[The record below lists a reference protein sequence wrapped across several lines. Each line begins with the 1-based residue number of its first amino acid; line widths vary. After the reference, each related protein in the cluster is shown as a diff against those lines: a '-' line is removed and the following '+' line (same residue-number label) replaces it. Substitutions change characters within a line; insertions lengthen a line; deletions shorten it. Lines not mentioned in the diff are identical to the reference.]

1 LLLSWLTIILWVWK
15 CDGLNSF
22 GSRYPG
28 FHVLKIR
35 AKGGMP
41 VAFADFEV
49 LMLPVKE
56 IACAFG
62 LWPFQKKKKN
72 R

>member
-1 LLLSWLTIILWVWK
+1 M
-15 CDGLNSF
+15 
-22 GSRYPG
+22 
-28 FHVLKIR
+28 LKIR

-56 IACAFG
+56 IACALG
-62 LWPFQKKKKN
+62 LWPSQKKKKKKKQIVQ
-72 R
+72 RYQ

>member
-1 LLLSWLTIILWVWK
+1 
-15 CDGLNSF
+15 
-22 GSRYPG
+22 
-28 FHVLKIR
+28 VLKIR

-56 IACAFG
+56 IACALG
-62 LWPFQKKKKN
+62 LWPSQKKKKKTDSPEISMKTFS
-72 R
+72 

>member
-1 LLLSWLTIILWVWK
+1 MILRVWK

-22 GSRYPG
+22 GFRYPG
-28 FHVLKIR
+28 FNVLKIR

-49 LMLPVKE
+49 LMQPVKE
-56 IACAFG
+56 IACALG
-62 LWPFQKKKKN
+62 LWPSHKKIKY
-72 R
+72 

>member
-1 LLLSWLTIILWVWK
+1 
-15 CDGLNSF
+15 
-22 GSRYPG
+22 
-28 FHVLKIR
+28 VLKIR

-56 IACAFG
+56 IACALG
-62 LWPFQKKKKN
+62 LWPSQREKKKKTDSPEISMKTFS
-72 R
+72 